1 MKTADL
7 TKRVLAVVLLGM
19 CLSYFV
25 YCGIMLYA
33 NKVIPFSDIQGNMDI
48 AKQRMSVLNAA
59 NVFGGISSS
68 IAMIG
73 FIIVCI
79 LYARSAERYKWT
91 DILCGALI
99 TAAAGNLPWLV
110 FSLIDRANYKNYRD
124 PVLTLTFYIA
134 AFILA
139 FIAIHLIKVLRGS
152 KHR

>member
-1 MKTADL
+1 MKTTDL

-19 CLSYFV
+19 CLSFFV

-33 NKVIPFSDIQGNMDI
+33 NKVIPFSEIQGNMDL
-48 AKQRMSVLNAA
+48 ADQRMSFLNAA

-91 DILCGALI
+91 DILCGALL
-99 TAAAGNLPWLV
+99 TAAAGNLPWLL
-110 FSLIDRANYKNYRD
+110 FSLIDRTNYKNYRD
-124 PVLTLTFYIA
+124 PAWVLNFYIA
-134 AFILA
+134 AFILV
-139 FIAIHLIKVLRGS
+139 FIAIHLFKGLRG
-152 KHR
+152 KRQK